1 MVLGLNYLIHQ
12 LVSVIQTFALK
23 LWATNFTFLVV
34 MLTIW
39 ATRTRK
45 LCPGLKVN
53 LLSALLSQLDGMVFQ
68 MNSGKWLEI

>member
-12 LVSVIQTFALK
+12 LVSVTQTFALK

-34 MLTIW
+34 MLTTW
-39 ATRTRK
+39 ATRTQK

-68 MNSGKWLEI
+68 MSIGKWLEI